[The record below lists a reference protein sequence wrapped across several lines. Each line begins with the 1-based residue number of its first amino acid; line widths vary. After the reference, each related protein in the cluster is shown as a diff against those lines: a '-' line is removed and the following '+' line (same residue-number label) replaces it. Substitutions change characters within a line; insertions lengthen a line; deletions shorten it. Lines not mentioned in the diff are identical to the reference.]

1 MAGTGTSDVGQ
12 FSVTVDE
19 RDGVSVVRVVGELDV
34 FSVGTLR
41 ESLDDVVID
50 AVGTTNLVVDLTGL
64 TFMDSS
70 GLGALVRTQKKVRVL
85 RGTFGVVCCEGPVL
99 RLLTL
104 TGLTHVLRVSE
115 TVDAAIAKAQP

>member
-19 RDGVSVVRVVGELDV
+19 RDGVTVVRVVGELDV

>member
-1 MAGTGTSDVGQ
+1 MADTGMPGVGQ

-19 RDGVSVVRVVGELDV
+19 RDGVTVVRTVGELDV

-41 ESLDDVVID
+41 EALDEVVID
-50 AVGTTNLVVDLTGL
+50 SAGTTHLVVDLTGL

-70 GLGALVRTQKKVRVL
+70 GLGALVKTQKKVRVL
-85 RGTFGVVCCEGPVL
+85 RGTFGVVCAEGPVL

-104 TGLTHVLRVSE
+104 TGLTHVLRVSD
-115 TVDAAIAKAQP
+115 TVDAAVAKATL

>member
-1 MAGTGTSDVGQ
+1 MADTSMPGIGQ
-12 FSVTVDE
+12 FSVTVDA
-19 RDGVSVVRVVGELDV
+19 RDGVTVVGVAGELDV
-34 FSVGTLR
+34 FSVGALR
-41 ESLDDVVID
+41 ESLDEVVID
-50 AVGTTNLVVDLTGL
+50 AAGATNLVVDLTGL